1 MLYTGARLNAD
12 EALRA
17 GLVDEV
23 AADVTASGRDLAAM
37 IAQRSRRALEL
48 TKLAL
53 RSQRQATTTFDIT
66 AQALLFDSEDKYE
79 RMTAFLERRSG

>member
-1 MLYTGARLNAD
+1 MLYTGARLDAQ

-17 GLVDEV
+17 GIVDEV
-23 AADVTASGRDLAAM
+23 AADVTAAGQDMAAT
-37 IAQRSRRALEL
+37 IARRSWRALEL

-66 AQALLFDSEDKYE
+66 AQALLFGSEDKYE
-79 RMTAFLERRSG
+79 RMTAFLERKPR